1 MSAMVRFRA
10 MVFPILINIFIVDS
24 AYALS
29 VNYSYVGN
37 NFVEISGEPDKFS
50 TDDRV
55 TAKFNIDCAVAHDAG
70 DCVNLPFDNYFE
82 LGAVLLEPNS
92 FSAGPAS
99 LPASDGSVV
108 VNRLSFSTDSRAQI
122 VAWDMDLGLDD
133 PAGLINVDTDNSG
146 DGLDSAAALGAFA
159 QVMGQPGTWE
169 NDLPPVEGTSDIF
182 VQKTVDNPAPAGPQ
196 QTVEFTVEVSNGGSG
211 PAKDVVVVDKLPA
224 ELAIPEGMAVFTSTG
239 VYDPASGH
247 WDIGEIQVGVK
258 QVMSIPAII
267 VTEPQPACVINLAT
281 AYLSVDRDG
290 SNNWSSIALRRPD
303 IERCVD
309 LSVEVSDWYQASFPC
324 EPEGKGEMVYQL
336 KIHNGGTDQARNVV
350 LEISETLYKA
360 PGFSVDAPNC
370 EGLRCNWATIAAGAD
385 EWVAV
390 STDGFQIQE
399 PTEHA
404 IRVVVTSDIE
414 DYPIENNLLI
424 DQHTMEP
431 FLKSTCNRPD
441 FDFDIGGGGGGCF
454 IATATYGS
462 HLHPHVQILREFRDS
477 VLMNTQWGRKVV
489 EFYYRH
495 SPDLACYIAERD
507 GLRML
512 TRGLLLPV
520 VFTVAYPWQALL
532 IFILIFALLYTA
544 LRIKQARP
552 SS

>member
-1 MSAMVRFRA
+1 MPAMVGF
-10 MVFPILINIFIVDS
+10 MVMLFPILINIFFVDS

-29 VNYSYVGN
+29 VNYSYEGN
-37 NFVEISGEPDKFS
+37 NFVEITGEPDKFS

-55 TAKFNIDCAVAHDAG
+55 TAKFNIDCTVAHGAG
-70 DCVNLPFDNYFE
+70 DCVNLPFDNYFD

-108 VNRLSFSTDSRAQI
+108 ISRFSFSTDAMANI
-122 VAWDMDLGLDD
+122 VDWDMDLVFDD
-133 PAGLINVDTDNSG
+133 LNIDTDNIG
-146 DGLDSAAALGAFA
+146 DGLDSAAMQGADA
-159 QVMGQPGTWE
+159 VVRGQPGIWADE
-169 NDLPPVEGTSDIF
+169 LPPVEGVSDIL
-182 VQKTVDNPAPAGPQ
+182 VEKTVDNPVPTGPR
-196 QTVEFTVEVSNGGSG
+196 QTVEFTVEVSNGGAG
-211 PAKDVVVVDKLPA
+211 PAKDVVVVDKLPP

-247 WDIGEIQVGVK
+247 WDIGEIEVGVR

-267 VTEPQPACVINLAT
+267 VTEPQPACVINSAT
-281 AYLSVDRDG
+281 AYLPVDRNGD
-290 SNNWSSIALRRPD
+290 NNSSSIALLRPD

-309 LSVEVSDWYQASFPC
+309 LGVEVTDWYQASFPC
-324 EPEGKGEMVYQL
+324 EPEGKGEMIYQL
-336 KIHNGGTDQARNVV
+336 KISNSGTDQARNVV
-350 LEISETLYKA
+350 LEIAETLYKA
-360 PGFSVDAPNC
+360 PGFSMDAPNC
-370 EGLRCNWATIAAGAD
+370 DGLRCSWATLAAGAD
-385 EWVAV
+385 EWVTV
-390 STDGFQIQE
+390 STDGLQIQE

-404 IRVVVTSDIE
+404 IQVVVTSDIE
-414 DYPIENNLLI
+414 DYPTENNSLI

-431 FLKSTCNRPD
+431 FLKSTCNPPD
-441 FDFDIGGGGGGCF
+441 LDFNIGGGGGGCF

-462 HLHPHVQILREFRDS
+462 NLHPHVQILREFRDN
-477 VLMNTQWGRKVV
+477 VLLNTQWSRKVV

-495 SPDLACYIAERD
+495 SPELACYIAERNS
-507 GLRML
+507 LRML

-532 IFILIFALLYTA
+532 MFVLAFALLYTV
-544 LRIKQARP
+544 LRIKHAGP